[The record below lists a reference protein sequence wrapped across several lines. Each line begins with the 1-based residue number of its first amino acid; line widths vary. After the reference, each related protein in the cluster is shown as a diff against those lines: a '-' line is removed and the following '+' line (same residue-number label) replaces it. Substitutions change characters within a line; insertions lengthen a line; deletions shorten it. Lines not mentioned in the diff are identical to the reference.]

1 MKLELF
7 YSHKQSDFIEIE
19 SNARELDLEEKELS
33 LDDPVIVKIK
43 FHRDG
48 DFIRFYCDVYARVI
62 LTCVRCLEEFRHDV
76 EGDFSLVVRKLRKG
90 ESLHD
95 YSDYDSYK
103 DGTRLIFVESD
114 TNVIDIG
121 DFVRDTI
128 LLSIQLKPVCSEIC
142 RGLCSVCGKN
152 LNYGVCGCKRERFDN
167 RFEELSRL
175 FDDKKNN

>member
-1 MKLELF
+1 MKLFLF
-7 YSHKQSDFIEIE
+7 FTHKLCDFKQIET
-19 SNARELDLEEKELS
+19 NARELDLEEKELS
-33 LDDPVIVKIK
+33 LNDPVIVKIK

-48 DFIRFYCDVYARVI
+48 DVIRLHCDVCARVI
-62 LTCVRCLEEFRHDV
+62 IECVRCLEEFRHDV
-76 EGDFSLVVRKLRKG
+76 DGDFSLVARRLRKG

-95 YSDYDSYK
+95 YSDYDSDK

-128 LLSIQLKPVCSEIC
+128 LLSIPMKPVCRETC

-152 LNYGVCGCKRERFDN
+152 LNYGECGCKRERFDH
-167 RFEELSRL
+167 RFEELTGL
-175 FDDKKNN
+175 FDDKK